1 VAVDT
6 RTILS
11 DIEKHLKQMMQFE
24 IKFQNHVASGRLMR
38 SCSVEAGADLQQL
51 EITGYAEDY
60 SGYVS
65 EGRRRG
71 VRGVPLRALITWV
84 MIKGMADSE
93 KKAKSIAFAIMMTI
107 KKEGIPT
114 RNSQRLAPRR
124 TGWIDAVL
132 EDSEEFVNDKL
143 SELYMNEIEVEMTNF
158 FKKYATVS

>member
-1 VAVDT
+1 VAADN

-24 IKFQNHVASGRLMR
+24 IKFQQHVASGRMMR

-71 VRGVPLRALITWV
+71 IRGVPLRALINWV
-84 MIKGMADSE
+84 IIKGMADSE

-132 EDSEEFVNDKL
+132 EESEDFVNDKL
-143 SELYMNEIEVEMTNF
+143 NELYSKEIEIEIVNLFE
-158 FKKYATVS
+158 KYATVS